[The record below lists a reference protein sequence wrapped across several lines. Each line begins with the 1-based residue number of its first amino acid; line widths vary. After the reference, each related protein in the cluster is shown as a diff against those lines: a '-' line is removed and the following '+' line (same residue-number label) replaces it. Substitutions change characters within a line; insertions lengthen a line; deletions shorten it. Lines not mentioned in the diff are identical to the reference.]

1 MSMLTATCLC
11 MQMLMGAVADK
22 SLSDVPQDK
31 WEMKKFEGKY
41 VWHATEFDMFKR
53 QDQST
58 GYIEEYSN
66 KETFCHSSL
75 LTPGASLMN
84 DSFMAVIYFLILIY
98 FFLGI
103 AIVADIFM
111 EAIEVITSKKTV
123 VMVND
128 PNDPSKQI
136 EVERNVWNPTIANL
150 TLMALGSSMP
160 EILLSIFSTVGD
172 LDGIP
177 SALGPAAI
185 VGSAAFNLLFI
196 TAVSIAAV
204 EGEFKK
210 IFDVRVFLWTA
221 VASTWAY
228 IWFFLVLTVITP
240 DYVDLWEAILTFVQF
255 IILCLVAYG
264 CDKWTGSKVV

>member
-1 MSMLTATCLC
+1 

-123 VMVND
+123 VMVN
-128 PNDPSKQI
+128 K
-136 EVERNVWNPTIANL
+136 
-150 TLMALGSSMP
+150 
-160 EILLSIFSTVGD
+160 
-172 LDGIP
+172 
-177 SALGPAAI
+177 
-185 VGSAAFNLLFI
+185 
-196 TAVSIAAV
+196 
-204 EGEFKK
+204 
-210 IFDVRVFLWTA
+210 
-221 VASTWAY
+221 
-228 IWFFLVLTVITP
+228 
-240 DYVDLWEAILTFVQF
+240 
-255 IILCLVAYG
+255 
-264 CDKWTGSKVV
+264 